1 MRCLSAE
8 QVKVYSKSEAEAFHR
23 EQGDPRMAID
33 LLPSLVFEP
42 RPIIN
47 GKKAPPNRAA
57 NGHTNRSKFC

>member
-1 MRCLSAE
+1 M
-8 QVKVYSKSEAEAFHR
+8 YSKSEAETFHR

-42 RPIIN
+42 RPVID